1 MPYTTGAVYN
11 PPAGTSHIDRI
22 QVSCLNDSIVVAI
35 NINLQIFHF
44 IGSSFTRVPVG
55 ESLFQVDP
63 QQLVVQ
69 TYSVNAANYYEAQIN
84 FYSAVNTIV
93 NVFALDAAGNIIEQI
108 LQPELTYIDRLSII
122 PT

>member
-11 PPAGTSHIDRI
+11 QPAGSSHIDRI
-22 QVSCLNDSIVVAI
+22 QISCLNDSIVVAI

-44 IGSSFTRVPVG
+44 IGNNLTRVPVG
-55 ESLFQVDP
+55 EALFQVDP
-63 QQLVVQ
+63 QQLIVQ
-69 TYSVNAANYYEAQIN
+69 TYSVNSANYYEAQIN

>member
-11 PPAGTSHIDRI
+11 SPAGTSHIDRI
-22 QVSCLNDSIVVAI
+22 QISVLNDSIVVAI

-44 IGSSFTRVPVG
+44 IGSNFTRVPVG
-55 ESLFQVDP
+55 EALFQVDP

-93 NVFALDAAGNIIEQI
+93 NVFALDAAGNMIEQI

>member
-22 QVSCLNDSIVVAI
+22 QISCLNDSIVVAI

-55 ESLFQVDP
+55 EALFKVDP

-93 NVFALDAAGNIIEQI
+93 NVFALDAAGNIIEQV

>member
-22 QVSCLNDSIVVAI
+22 QISCLNDSIIVAI

-55 ESLFQVDP
+55 EALFQVDP

>member
-22 QVSCLNDSIVVAI
+22 QISCLNDSIVVAI

-44 IGSSFTRVPVG
+44 LGSNLTRVPVG
-55 ESLFQVDP
+55 EALFQVNP

-84 FYSAVNTIV
+84 LYSAVNTIV
-93 NVFALDAAGNIIEQI
+93 NVFALDAAGNIIERI
-108 LQPELTYIDRLSII
+108 LQHELTYIDRLSII
-122 PT
+122 NT